1 MAKSSK
7 NAAEL
12 FTEDNGIT
20 VNPELFAENI
30 EIIGVD
36 EIPENEE
43 IVDEV
48 VITDEQNEEVS
59 EEVVQAVANAIV
71 EQAIEDD
78 KTVKEIV
85 DEICDENKGQYIP
98 MEDDKDEIKVVFPT
112 RGFKS
117 LKDAKEWTKSPNF
130 TNLGKADQ
138 AEFLDWLNKIK

>member
-1 MAKSSK
+1 MAKNMK

-20 VNPELFAENI
+20 VNPKLFAENV
-30 EIIGVD
+30 EITGVD

-43 IVDEV
+43 IVDDV
-48 VITDEQNEEVS
+48 VITDEQNDDVS
-59 EEVVQAVANAIV
+59 EDVVQAVANAIT
-71 EQAIEDD
+71 EQSIEDD
-78 KTVKEIV
+78 KTVDEIV
-85 DEICDENKGQYIP
+85 DEPKLS
-98 MEDDKDEIKVVFPT
+98 EDIFPT

-138 AEFLDWLNKIK
+138 EEFLAWLNNIK

>member
-1 MAKSSK
+1 MAKNMK

-20 VNPELFAENI
+20 VNPKLFAENV
-30 EIIGVD
+30 EITGVD

-48 VITDEQNEEVS
+48 VITDKQNGDVS
-59 EEVVQAVANAIV
+59 
-71 EQAIEDD
+71 EDD
-78 KTVKEIV
+78 KTVDEIV
-85 DEICDENKGQYIP
+85 DEPKLS
-98 MEDDKDEIKVVFPT
+98 EDIFPT
-112 RGFKS
+112 RGFES

-138 AEFLDWLNKIK
+138 EEFLAWLNNIK

>member
-1 MAKSSK
+1 MAKNMK

-20 VNPELFAENI
+20 VNPKLFAENV
-30 EIIGVD
+30 EITGVD

-48 VITDEQNEEVS
+48 AITDEQNDDVS
-59 EEVVQAVANAIV
+59 EEVVQAVANTIT

-78 KTVKEIV
+78 KTVDEIV
-85 DEICDENKGQYIP
+85 DEPKLS
-98 MEDDKDEIKVVFPT
+98 EDIFPT

-138 AEFLDWLNKIK
+138 EEFLAWLNNIK

>member
-1 MAKSSK
+1 MAKNMK

-20 VNPELFAENI
+20 VNPELFAENV
-30 EIIGVD
+30 EITGVD

-48 VITDEQNEEVS
+48 VITDEQNDDVS
-59 EEVVQAVANAIV
+59 EEVVQAVANAIT
-71 EQAIEDD
+71 EQSIEDD
-78 KTVKEIV
+78 KTVEEIV
-85 DEICDENKGQYIP
+85 DEPKLS
-98 MEDDKDEIKVVFPT
+98 EDIFPT
-112 RGFKS
+112 RGFES

-138 AEFLDWLNKIK
+138 EEFLTWLNNIK

>member
-1 MAKSSK
+1 MAKNMK

-20 VNPELFAENI
+20 VNPELFAENV
-30 EIIGVD
+30 EITGVD

-48 VITDEQNEEVS
+48 VITDEQNDDVS
-59 EEVVQAVANAIV
+59 EEVVQAVANAIT
-71 EQAIEDD
+71 EQSIEDD
-78 KTVKEIV
+78 KTVDEIV
-85 DEICDENKGQYIP
+85 DEPKLS
-98 MEDDKDEIKVVFPT
+98 EDIFPT

-138 AEFLDWLNKIK
+138 EEFLTWLNNIK